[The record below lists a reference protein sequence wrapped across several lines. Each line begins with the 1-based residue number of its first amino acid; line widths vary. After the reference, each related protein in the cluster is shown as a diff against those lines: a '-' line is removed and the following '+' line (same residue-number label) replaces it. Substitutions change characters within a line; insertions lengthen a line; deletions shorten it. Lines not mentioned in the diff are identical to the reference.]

1 MGVIIAKQKYPFWK
15 PFFALFIFGFIG
27 AISLLFNIIPQVDQ
41 ISELQPELAAI
52 PVQLI
57 IALQLL
63 QVIFLVIIATA
74 VGCLLAPRVGLVSFI
89 YEKAAYEKPVL
100 SRLKPQLLLALS
112 LGLVFS
118 VVAIVLDMAF
128 LNFMGEEF
136 LALELQGANIFAQLG
151 LGILY
156 GGITEELLLRWGFM
170 TFLVWLGWLLIRRKG
185 SYPPVSLVWTAIILS
200 AIVFGIGHL
209 PAMASLV
216 PLNAIIIIRTVLLN
230 AIGGVVFGWLF
241 WRYSLETAM
250 IAHAFTH
257 VGFFI
262 AGLLAMV

>member
-1 MGVIIAKQKYPFWK
+1 MGAITAKQKYPFWK
-15 PFFALFIFGFIG
+15 PFFVLFIFGLVG
-27 AISLLFNIIPQVDQ
+27 VLSLLFNIIPQIDQ
-41 ISELQPELAAI
+41 ISVLQPELAAM

-57 IALQLL
+57 ITLQLL
-63 QVIFLVIIATA
+63 QAVVLVIIATT

-100 SRLKPQLLLALS
+100 SRLKPQLLLAVS
-112 LGLVFS
+112 LGLIFS
-118 VVAIVLDMAF
+118 VVAIVLDRAF
-128 LNFMGEEF
+128 SNYMGEEF
-136 LALELQGANIFAQLG
+136 LALELEGANIFAQLG

-170 TFLVWLGWLLIRRKG
+170 TLVVWLGSLLIRRG
-185 SYPPVSLVWTAIILS
+185 ETYPHRSLVWAAIILS

-216 PLNAIIIIRTVLLN
+216 SLNEIIIIRTVLLN
-230 AIGGVVFGWLF
+230 ATGGVVFGWIF
-241 WRYSLETAM
+241 WRHSLEAAM

-262 AGLLAMV
+262 AGLLSMV